1 MAGKL
6 ISNAELV
13 AKLEPATPTLEG
25 IPVDIYEKIIKFAV
39 SATTDSRHTVTVAR
53 AATKFI
59 VDVDLLQRILLI
71 NHRSRETITGLVL
84 YNFSKSNTH
93 IHSAAVVEEL
103 VRGRLFSP
111 FHQQFHNLSIGIPLL
126 KRLSYR
132 SHSGHVEAGSLVS
145 LCYPN
150 IKSITTTLSH
160 EDDACFHNRPNNLT
174 CTQAEKRAYVAKMVN
189 RMAEGVHSFVCSFV
203 YGCTE
208 YARVMKLECRYEEEG
223 QSTVVSGFCDK

>member
-1 MAGKL
+1 MERL
-6 ISNAELV
+6 
-13 AKLEPATPTLEG
+13 PF
-25 IPVDIYEKIIKFAV
+25 DIYEKIVKFAV
-39 SATTDSRHTVTVAR
+39 SATTDSQHTVTIAR
-53 AATKFI
+53 AATEFT
-59 VDVDLLQRILLI
+59 VDVDFLQRVLLV
-71 NHRSRETITGLVL
+71 NHRSRETITRLVL
-84 YNFSKSNTH
+84 HNFSKSNTH

-111 FHQQFHNLSIGIPLL
+111 FHQQFHNLSIEIPLL

-160 EDDACFHNRPNNLT
+160 EDDARFHNRPNNIT
-174 CTQAEKRAYVAKMVN
+174 CTDAEKRGYVARMVN
-189 RMAEGVHSFVCSFV
+189 RMTEGVRLFVCSFI

-208 YARVMKLECRYEEEG
+208 YERVIKLECRYEEEG
-223 QSTVVSGFCDK
+223 RSTVVSGFCDK